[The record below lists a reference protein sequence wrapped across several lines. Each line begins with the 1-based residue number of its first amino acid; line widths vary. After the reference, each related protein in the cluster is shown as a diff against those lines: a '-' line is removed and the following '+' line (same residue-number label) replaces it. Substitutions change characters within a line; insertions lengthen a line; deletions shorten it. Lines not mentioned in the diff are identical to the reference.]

1 VVKSFYILTL
11 GCAKNEVISEKFS
24 SNLLKAGLKNES
36 DASKAD
42 YIIINTCGFIEDAVE
57 ESIEES
63 LKAVKIKKKNGKVI
77 LTGCLAQIYKE
88 ELKKQ
93 LLEVDEIL
101 DYSSFYDYFAAQS
114 IDSSFTRYEDTFS
127 RNYNQDLKY
136 RNWDYLL
143 ISEGC
148 SKNCTYCTIPI
159 IKGDYRSFQEDK
171 LIDEAKS
178 IFKSNKDEII
188 LISQDTALYGNDI
201 INGSNKKIKRAISIE
216 PLKRL
221 ISRLHDI
228 GFKRIRI
235 LYFNLDSLPQNTCIN
250 MIKELYNMPKVLP
263 YFEMPVQHLVDS
275 ILTRMGRQ
283 LDFASITNIF
293 NEIKQNFPDSIIRT
307 SLITGF
313 PGESEEDFLLM
324 KKRLENLPIDYLSV
338 FAYSDMEKAPSF
350 LFKDKVERQVAVE
363 RRNELLENFEQ
374 TLPVKFERFLDQKY
388 ECVIEDESEDA
399 YFARFWAQ
407 TPQLDGTII
416 IPKDDLNLK
425 IKYNGSLSIG
435 DNITVK
441 LVDSI
446 LYDFLGEIE

>member
-77 LTGCLAQIYKE
+77 LTGCLAQIYKK
-88 ELKKQ
+88 ELKEQ

-101 DYSSFYDYFAAQS
+101 DYNSFYDYFAAQS
-114 IDSSFTRYEDTFS
+114 VDSSFAPYEDTFS
-127 RNYNQDLKY
+127 RNYSQDLKY
-136 RNWDYLL
+136 KNWDYLL

-171 LIDEAKS
+171 LIEEARI
-178 IFKSNKDEII
+178 IFKSRKDEII

-201 INGSNKKIKRAISIE
+201 INGSNIKTKRASSIE

-221 ISRLHDI
+221 ASRLHDI

-235 LYFNLDSLPQNTCIN
+235 LYFNLDSLPQNTCLK
-250 MIKELYNMPKVLP
+250 MIKELYNMPGVLP

-275 ILTRMGRQ
+275 ILAKMGRQ

-313 PGESEEDFLLM
+313 PGESEDDFLLM
-324 KKRLENLPIDYLSV
+324 KKRLESLPIDYLSV

-350 LFKDKVERQVAVE
+350 LFKDKVERHIAVE
-363 RRNELLENFEQ
+363 RRNDLLENFEQ
-374 TLPVKFERFLDQKY
+374 TLPLKMNRFIDQKY
-388 ECVIEDESEDA
+388 ESVIEDESEDA

-407 TPQLDGTII
+407 APQLDGTII

-425 IKYNGSLSIG
+425 IKYNGSLNIG
-435 DNITVK
+435 DNISVK